1 MASRFD
7 ITKNIDTTNKKLIYD
22 YYPIIVNTDD
32 YTYYTN
38 DKYLKINSVFKPN
51 APNLLYPDTMNSYNG
66 SKIYITDLI
75 HDNIA
80 QIQSTNVIGELI
92 IEHAPI
98 TGSGKYYTCF
108 LLESNP
114 NIKFTDSNSV
124 DELIN
129 KISKKEKNIS
139 FVLNTS
145 IPSQNNCIVYD
156 INNTDKVFV
165 FTNMIYVNNESYK
178 YITQK
183 ITGTPASWFP
193 KFPNDAKYTVLS
205 KNNITQQGEDEIYI
219 DCTPTGESAET
230 IATYNVPIQSEYTRD
245 ASKLDFMKTL
255 INLMM
260 FFIFILLTYFTV
272 PFFYKTVV
280 VENIF
285 KLIKGDFHV
294 LNRRN
299 VAVDVFICII
309 AVVLFFTMLG
319 YGMKKNFE
327 FVMYAVYFFVFF
339 GLSASIVGY
348 NREIG
353 FFKDKYREQYKKFAE
368 DPVNKDSDKILKFID
383 ILKELGQYIIEIVQ
397 FNVFG
402 KGETKPL
409 IAIVATFI
417 LFLII
422 ILPIWLTKKISKTVF
437 TFLMWFIPV
446 FVILPGVSIISLTMI
461 PRGDKPNIS

>member
-1 MASRFD
+1 MASTFD

-22 YYPIIVNTDD
+22 YYPIIINKDD
-32 YTYYTN
+32 YSTSTYVT
-38 DKYLKINSVFKPN
+38 INTVFKPN
-51 APNLLYPDTMNSYNG
+51 APNLLYPDTMNSYNAT
-66 SKIYITDLI
+66 KIYITKLI
-75 HDNIA
+75 HNNIA
-80 QIQSTNVIGELI
+80 QIQSSNVIGELI
-92 IEHAPI
+92 IEHTPI
-98 TGSGKYYTCF
+98 TGTGKYYTCF

-114 NIKFTDSNSV
+114 KIKFTDSNSV
-124 DELIN
+124 DDLIYKIN
-129 KISKKEKNIS
+129 KKNTNIS
-139 FVLNTS
+139 FALNTS
-145 IPSQNNCIVYD
+145 IPSQNNCIVYN

-165 FTNMIYVNNESYK
+165 FTNMIYLNNKSYD
-178 YITQK
+178 YITKK
-183 ITGTPASWFP
+183 ITGTLSTTTLP
-193 KFPNDAKYTVLS
+193 KYATYTVLP

-260 FFIFILLTYFTV
+260 FFIFILITYFTV

-280 VENIF
+280 VDNIH
-285 KLIKGDFHV
+285 KLIKGDDHDK
-294 LNRRN
+294 NRRN
-299 VAVDVFICII
+299 VAVDVFMCIV

-319 YGMKKNFE
+319 YGMNKNFE

-353 FFKDKYREQYKKFAE
+353 FFKDKYRDIYKKFVE
-368 DPVNKDSDKILKFID
+368 DPNNKDSPKILKFID
-383 ILKELGQYIIEIVQ
+383 ILKELGQYIIEVVQ
-397 FNVFG
+397 FDVFG
-402 KGETKPL
+402 KGETKPI
-409 IAIVATFI
+409 IAMFATFI

-437 TFLMWFIPV
+437 IFLMWFIPV
-446 FVILPGVSIISLTMI
+446 FVILPGVSIISLTML
-461 PRGDKPNIS
+461 PRGDKIDIS

>member
-1 MASRFD
+1 MSNTFD

-22 YYPIIVNTDD
+22 YYPIIINTDD
-32 YTYYTN
+32 YKYTSS
-38 DKYLKINSVFKPN
+38 KYLQINTVFKPN
-51 APNLLYPDTMNSYNG
+51 APNLLYPDTMNSYNATN
-66 SKIYITDLI
+66 IYITKLI
-75 HDNIA
+75 HNNIA
-80 QIQSTNVIGELI
+80 QIQSSNVIGELI
-92 IEHAPI
+92 IEHTPI
-98 TGSGKYYTCF
+98 TGTGKYYTCF

-114 NIKFTDSNSV
+114 KIKFTDSNSV

-129 KISKKEKNIS
+129 KINKKKTNIS
-139 FVLNTS
+139 FALNTS
-145 IPSQNNCIVYD
+145 IPSQNNCIVY
-156 INNTDKVFV
+156 NKNTTDKVFV
-165 FTNMIYVNNESYK
+165 FTNMIYVNNASYT
-178 YITQK
+178 YITGK
-183 ITGTPASWFP
+183 ITGTLSSSTLPKYNAS
-193 KFPNDAKYTVLS
+193 YTVLP

-255 INLMM
+255 INVMM

-272 PFFYKTVV
+272 PYFYKTVV
-280 VENIF
+280 VDNIF
-285 KLIKGDFHV
+285 KLIKGDEFDK
-294 LNRRN
+294 NRRN
-299 VAVDVFICII
+299 VAVDVFISIV

-353 FFKDKYREQYKKFAE
+353 FFKDKYRDVYKEFVEKSAKKD
-368 DPVNKDSDKILKFID
+368 DPKILKFID
-383 ILKELGQYIIEIVQ
+383 ILKELGQYIIEVVQ
-397 FNVFG
+397 FDVFG
-402 KGETKPL
+402 KGETKPIIPL
-409 IAIVATFI
+409 FATFI

-422 ILPIWLTKKISKTVF
+422 ILPIWFTKKISKTVF

-461 PRGDKPNIS
+461 PPDNP

>member
-1 MASRFD
+1 MASTFD

-32 YTYYTN
+32 YTI

-66 SKIYITDLI
+66 SKIYITQVI

-80 QIQSTNVIGELI
+80 QIQSSNVIGELI

-129 KISKKEKNIS
+129 KINNKETNIS
-139 FVLNTS
+139 FALNTS

-156 INNTDKVFV
+156 VNSTDKVFV
-165 FTNMIYVNNESYK
+165 FTNMIYVNNASYK
-178 YITQK
+178 YITGK
-183 ITGTPASWFP
+183 ITGTPTSWFS
-193 KFPNDAKYTVLS
+193 KFPTNQTYIVLT
-205 KNNITQQGEDEIYI
+205 KTNITQQGEDEIYI

-260 FFIFILLTYFTV
+260 FFIFILITYFTV
-272 PFFYKTVV
+272 PFFYKKVV
-280 VENIF
+280 VDNIH
-285 KLIKGDFHV
+285 KLIPGDFHV

-299 VAVDVFICII
+299 VAVDVFMCII

-339 GLSASIVGY
+339 GLGS
-348 NREIG
+348 RC
-353 FFKDKYREQYKKFAE
+353 
-368 DPVNKDSDKILKFID
+368 
-383 ILKELGQYIIEIVQ
+383 
-397 FNVFG
+397 
-402 KGETKPL
+402 
-409 IAIVATFI
+409 
-417 LFLII
+417 
-422 ILPIWLTKKISKTVF
+422 
-437 TFLMWFIPV
+437 
-446 FVILPGVSIISLTMI
+446 I
-461 PRGDKPNIS
+461 PRRPQNSHISITPTIKANPNSKSSAGAEKMRSPTMASGLYITMFFEVSHQLVIN

>member
-1 MASRFD
+1 MSTFD
-7 ITKNIDTTNKKLIYD
+7 NIDTTNKKLIYN
-22 YYPIIVNTDD
+22 YYPIIINKDD
-32 YTYYTN
+32 YSTS
-38 DKYLKINSVFKPN
+38 KYVTINTVFKPN
-51 APNLLYPDTMNSYNG
+51 APNLLYPDTMNSYNAT
-66 SKIYITDLI
+66 KIYITKLI
-75 HDNIA
+75 HNNIA
-80 QIQSTNVIGELI
+80 QIQSSNVIGELI
-92 IEHAPI
+92 IEHTPI
-98 TGSGKYYTCF
+98 TGTGKYYTCF

-114 NIKFTDSNSV
+114 KIKFSDSNSV

-129 KISKKEKNIS
+129 KINKKKTNIS
-139 FVLNTS
+139 FALNTS
-145 IPSQNNCIVYD
+145 IPSQNNCIVYN

-165 FTNMIYVNNESYK
+165 FTNMIYVNNASYT
-178 YITQK
+178 YITGK
-183 ITGTPASWFP
+183 ITGTLSPTALP
-193 KFPNDAKYTVLS
+193 KYAAYTVLP

-255 INLMM
+255 INVMM

-272 PFFYKTVV
+272 PYFYKTVV
-280 VENIF
+280 VDNIF
-285 KLIKGDFHV
+285 KLIKGGDFDK
-294 LNRRN
+294 NRRN
-299 VAVDVFICII
+299 VAVDVFISIV

-353 FFKDKYREQYKKFAE
+353 FFKDKYRDVYKKFVE
-368 DPVNKDSDKILKFID
+368 NNPDKNDEKILKFID
-383 ILKELGQYIIEIVQ
+383 ILKELGQYIIEVVQ
-397 FNVFG
+397 FDVFG
-402 KGETKPL
+402 KGETKPI
-409 IAIVATFI
+409 IALFATFV

-422 ILPIWLTKKISKTVF
+422 ILPIWFTKKISKTVF

-461 PRGDKPNIS
+461 PPDNT